1 MRKLEKID
9 FSEALSM
16 LRLDPMNRAIR
27 RACWPTLEIVLCFV
41 PGLAGIPEMPGFGP
55 MLVKSEKFEDPRQGH
70 KTFWTPC
77 NDDLFASDWEMH
89 EIDD

>member
-27 RACWPTLEIVLCFV
+27 RACWPTLNFVLGFV
-41 PGLAGIPEMPGFGP
+41 PGIGGMPEMPGFGP
-55 MLVKSEKFEDPRQGH
+55 MLVIVEKIDAPQDGH
-70 KTFWTPC
+70 KSFWTPS